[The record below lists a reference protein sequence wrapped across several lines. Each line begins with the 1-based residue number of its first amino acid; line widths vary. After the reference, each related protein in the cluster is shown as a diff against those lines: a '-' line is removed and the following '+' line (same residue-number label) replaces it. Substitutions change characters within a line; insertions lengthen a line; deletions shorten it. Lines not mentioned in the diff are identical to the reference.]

1 MKAFPRLLALAFL
14 ALYGAHL
21 WAQKARVAEAPIPSV
36 RGYADIVALA
46 SVSEDEESLT
56 FAQALASALSREL
69 TASGFRV
76 TYSPTTQGFP
86 ESEALYARSIS
97 DAASARWA
105 ALVRCAVRSGRLLWR
120 VSIYDAADGAL
131 IAADSQGAYPGLS
144 ALSLLDSSAKMAASQ
159 AAALKDRK
167 VPGRH
172 IEYSVR
178 FSSADEGALV
188 TFGQGEGSREA
199 GKIQGGVLTAPFTA
213 FRAGDPLV
221 VTVSKEGYWPKTLV
235 YDLGDED
242 KVLKLPPLM
251 RMAHESFSLGLATSR
266 LFGATAEYRRHF
278 VPDAVFLKAA
288 DSLWL
293 QYAFTP
299 GSIPVV
305 HDELRVGA
313 GIYLFRPRDARFR
326 VAVGTGASGIA
337 TVLLGGGLS
346 DRFYFDATLDAV
358 WLSWEWHRSDW
369 ALFLD
374 QRVSYSL
381 GLDSGLISRGWLE
394 MNHMPMIFTLGVARK
409 W

>member
-1 MKAFPRLLALAFL
+1 MKASPRLLALAFL
-14 ALYGAHL
+14 ALSGAHL
-21 WAQKARVAEAPIPSV
+21 FAQKARAAEPPARS
-36 RGYADIVALA
+36 YADIVALA

-69 TASGFRV
+69 TASGFSV
-76 TYSPTTQGFP
+76 AGSPTSGEIP
-86 ESEALYARSIS
+86 ESEALYARSVS
-97 DAASARWA
+97 EAASARWA

-120 VSIYDAADGAL
+120 VSIYDAEDGAL

-144 ALSLLDSSAKMAASQ
+144 ALSLLDSSAKMVASQ
-159 AAALKDRK
+159 AASLKDRK

-188 TFGQGEGSREA
+188 TFGQGDGSREA
-199 GKIQGGVLTAPFTA
+199 GNIQGGVLAAPFTA

-221 VTVSKEGYWPKTLV
+221 VAVSKEGYWPKTLI
-235 YDLGDED
+235 YYLGDED

-251 RMAHESFSLGLATSR
+251 RMAHESFFLGFATSR
-266 LFGATAEYRRHF
+266 LFGATAEYRRYLI
-278 VPDAVFLKAA
+278 PDAVFLKAA

-293 QYAFTP
+293 QYGFAP
-299 GSIPVV
+299 GSVPVV

-326 VAVGTGASGIA
+326 VAMGTGASGIA
-337 TVLLGGGLS
+337 TALLGGGLS
-346 DRFYFDATLDAV
+346 DRFYLDATLDAV

-369 ALFLD
+369 ALFLE

-394 MNHMPMIFTLGVARK
+394 MNHMPMIFTLGVAKK